1 MYLSIFVQRISPPI
15 LHVENSITTWSKGL
29 FLETNSLPFI
39 FLFFLSGLNQIRFS
53 TILGASECCQGLI
66 HIEPRPSPSIRL
78 RQHCM
83 RKLRLEINKNL
94 LTEKFPECSKCIVT
108 KTLFSIK
115 FKKWNFAIWRWNSLF
130 SSSPKKDLSKL
141 YVWILNTQL
150 HLKFNLK
157 GGKLQ

>member
-1 MYLSIFVQRISPPI
+1 M
-15 LHVENSITTWSKGL
+15 
-29 FLETNSLPFI
+29 
-39 FLFFLSGLNQIRFS
+39 RFS

-66 HIEPRPSPSIRL
+66 YIEPRPSPSIRL

-83 RKLRLEINKNL
+83 HKLRLEINKYL

-108 KTLFSIK
+108 KTLISIQV
-115 FKKWNFAIWRWNSLF
+115 KKWNFAMWRWNSLF

-141 YVWILNTQL
+141 YVWILNMQL

-157 GGKLQ
+157 GGKLHAVTWLDFEDKINFQNPNIGTKIKFTGPT